1 MLSPGRARLALLAL
15 ALGGFGI
22 GCTEFVAMGLLP
34 DIARDLLPELY
45 TSDPEQAIAQAGA
58 LISAY
63 AAGVVVGAPTIGVF
77 AARFSRKRLLI
88 VLAAWFALGSIASAL
103 LPSFGLVFAA
113 RFLAA
118 LPHGAYFGVASLV
131 AANLL
136 GPGNRGKAA
145 AYVLGGLTIANVVGV
160 PAITFL
166 GQHAGWRSA
175 YLAVATVFVLTTAA
189 LVAALPAMKGDPSAT
204 SRGELRAFTIPQV
217 WFALGIGAIGF
228 GGFFAA
234 YSYVAPIATEV
245 AGLPEWSV
253 PLLLVCFGIG
263 MTIGNFAGGA
273 FVDRG
278 VRRAVLV
285 SFVGVLASLGGLL
298 AFATIPPLLFLFV
311 LLIGVSSSA
320 LSPAIQVRLMDVARG
335 SQTIAAAVNHS
346 ALNIGNGMGA
356 YLGGVTIAAGFG
368 YLSPIV
374 VGLLVTAAGLVLAL
388 VAFAVDRRPDAPP
401 VTPHTAPIP
410 LPAE

>member
-1 MLSPGRARLALLAL
+1 MLSPARARLALLAL

-34 DIARDLLPELY
+34 DIARDLLPSLY
-45 TSDPEQAIAQAGA
+45 ATDPEQANAQAGA

-88 VLAAWFALGSIASAL
+88 VLAIWFTLGTVASAL
-103 LPSFGLVFAA
+103 LPTFGLIFAA

-145 AYVLGGLTIANVVGV
+145 AFVLGGLTIANVVGV

-166 GQHAGWRSA
+166 GQQAGWRTS
-175 YLAVATVFVLTTAA
+175 YFAVAVVFAVTAVA
-189 LVAALPAMKGDPSAT
+189 LIAALPAMPGDPTAT

-217 WFALGIGAIGF
+217 WFALGIGAVGF

-245 AGLPEWSV
+245 TGLPDWAV
-253 PLLLVCFGIG
+253 PLLLVCFGLG
-263 MTIGNFAGGA
+263 MTVGNFGGGA

-285 SFVGVLASLGGLL
+285 SFGGVLVSLTGLL
-298 AFATIPPLLFLFV
+298 LFATITPLLFLFV
-311 LLIGVSSSA
+311 FLIGVSSSA

-346 ALNIGNGMGA
+346 SLNIGNGLGA
-356 YLGGVTIAAGFG
+356 YLGGVTIAAGLG

-374 VGLLVTAAGLVLAL
+374 VGIALTIAGLILAF
-388 VAFAVDRRPDAPP
+388 VAFSVDRGRSNTSA
-401 VTPHTAPIP
+401 PHTTPVP
-410 LPAE
+410 VSAE